1 LKIISKQ
8 KAISKLESFVE
19 EAEAVKKTG
28 RGSIQFTNW
37 YSTVK
42 SALANIFGEASRH
55 LREFKNI
62 PFTLS
67 FWHDGTP
74 DSDFEDAFERG
85 MTVAISYLR
94 AMQEEVAEYWE
105 DEAEQTQNVIAKVE
119 VQKKPKRVFI
129 VHGHDHG
136 LKETVARFLSRLGL
150 EPIILHEQP
159 NQGRT
164 IIEKF
169 EHNAEVQ
176 FAVVLLTADDV
187 GAPKKT
193 PEAVQNRARQ
203 NVVFEFGYFIG
214 TLGRERVCG
223 LVQSGIEIPSD
234 VLGVVYIPVDE
245 AGQWRML
252 LIKELKAVWSELD
265 ANLAI

>member
-1 LKIISKQ
+1 LKVISKQ
-8 KAISKLESFVE
+8 KAISKLESLVE
-19 EAEAVKKTG
+19 EAELVKKSR
-28 RGSIQFTNW
+28 RGSNEFATW
-37 YSTVK
+37 YAKVK
-42 SALANIFGEASRH
+42 LSLANIFGEASRH
-55 LREFKNI
+55 LREFNNI
-62 PFTLS
+62 PFSLS

-74 DSDFEDAFERG
+74 DGDFEDAFERG
-85 MTVAISYLR
+85 MTVAVSYLR
-94 AMQEEVAEYWE
+94 AMGEEVAEYWE
-105 DEAEQTQNVIAKVE
+105 EEEEGPKVKAKVE
-119 VQKKPKRVFI
+119 HRQKPTKVFI

-187 GAPKKT
+187 GAPKKA
-193 PEAVQNRARQ
+193 PETVQDRARQ
-203 NVVFEFGYFIG
+203 NVVFEFGYFVG
-214 TLGRERVCG
+214 ALGRERVCG

-234 VLGVVYIPVDE
+234 VLGVVYIPVDD

-252 LIKELKAVWSELD
+252 LIKELKAIWPELD